1 MKEHIM
7 ATSKGSLYLVATPIG
22 NLEDITLRAIRTL
35 KEVSYIACED
45 TRVTKKLL
53 TKYDIKNELIS
64 YHKFNEKSRV
74 GRLIELLKRGSD
86 VAIVTNAGT
95 PCISDPGSVLVKEAY
110 AQGIRV
116 IDIPGPCSIV
126 SAYNLSGFDLSGF
139 LFLGFFPRKK
149 GDAETR
155 LEYYKEIE
163 VPIGFFESPKRL
175 SKSLEIILDIWG
187 NRKCTI
193 VREVTKMFEEVISG
207 TITEILEQ
215 VFRKELK
222 GEIVIVLEGKVQEKK
237 MFTKEVVGDAILL
250 MKQGKT
256 QKSVVEI
263 LTKRYDIPKKVVY
276 DQVLK
281 IKQNWELVGETH

>member
-1 MKEHIM
+1 M
-7 ATSKGSLYLVATPIG
+7 ATSKGTLYLVGTPIG

-35 KEVSYIACED
+35 KEVDYIACED

-53 TKYDIKNELIS
+53 AKYEIKNELIS

-74 GRLIELLKRGSD
+74 SRLIELLKRGSD

-110 AQGIRV
+110 KQQLSV

-149 GDAETR
+149 GDAENR
-155 LEYYKEIE
+155 LEHYKDME

-187 NRKCTI
+187 NRNCTI
-193 VREVTKMFEEVISG
+193 AREITKSFEEVMHG
-207 TITEILEQ
+207 QITEILEKI
-215 VFRKELK
+215 FRKELK
-222 GEIVIVLEGKVQEKK
+222 GEIVIIVDGKKKEKK
-237 MFTKEVVGDAILL
+237 LFTKEVESDAVMLI
-250 MKQGKT
+250 KQGKT
-256 QKSVVEI
+256 QKSIVEI
-263 LTKRYDIPKKVVY
+263 IAKRYDIPKKDVY
-276 DQVLK
+276 NHILK
-281 IKQNWELVGETH
+281 IKQNWELASEAH